1 MTKLKEVRVVTIDKK
16 GARNQRGH
24 EIILK
29 RKAPNAIYA
38 SRLSTGAGD
47 RGRTGTVSLPLD
59 FENCR
64 QLCKS
69 LQSFAVYSRLF
80 PIFGALQALK
90 IQTYENT
97 GNAKNEKEV
106 DLVEVW

>member
-1 MTKLKEVRVVTIDKK
+1 
-16 GARNQRGH
+16 
-24 EIILK
+24 
-29 RKAPNAIYA
+29 
-38 SRLSTGAGD
+38 
-47 RGRTGTVSLPLD
+47 
-59 FENCR
+59 
-64 QLCKS
+64 

>member
-1 MTKLKEVRVVTIDKK
+1 MRTR
-16 GARNQRGH
+16 A
-24 EIILK
+24 K
-29 RKAPNAIYA
+29 RKPQALDT
-38 SRLSTGAGD
+38 RTCDLDGAGGG
-47 RGRTGTVSLPLD
+47 GRTRTVLLPTD

>member
-1 MTKLKEVRVVTIDKK
+1 MNDNSALYAFNKFCDTVLRTAFAMTGNYTEAEDITQEVFLALH
-16 GARNQRGH
+16 ARPQ
-24 EIILK
+24 
-29 RKAPNAIYA
+29 
-38 SRLSTGAGD
+38 
-47 RGRTGTVSLPLD
+47 D